1 MFGEKNNLLLYQH
14 LKSFSQYCSASY
26 LGLFIQQLS
35 KSFSLTIF
43 FCQLSRMAKCPS
55 PTSPTSC
62 SGEIWTGFSSTMA
75 HTIHNCFE
83 EIFCPPSTL
92 SCFKW
97 CFSAFICKPSPTKT
111 WKFSIARRD
120 CIQRRRKWRRCREQN
135 CRAAFWQHSHCWW
148 KPGDKCES
156 EKRSIKREHSEILNI
171 DNW

>member
-62 SGEIWTGFSSTMA
+62 SGEIWTGFSSTKA
-75 HTIHNCFE
+75 HTRNNCFE
-83 EIFCPPSTL
+83 EIFLTTCWSIFYIKLFLMMHLCIYLQAGSNENSKIFNCQARLYTAAEKVKTVQRTELLSGTL
-92 SCFKW
+92 AA
-97 CFSAFICKPSPTKT
+97 FSLLME
-111 WKFSIARRD
+111 ARR
-120 CIQRRRKWRRCREQN
+120 
-135 CRAAFWQHSHCWW
+135 
-148 KPGDKCES
+148 
-156 EKRSIKREHSEILNI
+156 
-171 DNW
+171 